1 MLTIA
6 LAQPPAVGR
15 IEDGLPWAE
24 RFIAEA
30 ARGAADIICF
40 PETFLPGL
48 RGMDFDVE
56 AHDPRKLREAREQ
69 VAEMAGRHRIH
80 VIMPMELDS
89 PDGVLNTAFVFSDSG
104 ALLGHQ
110 TKNQIAPEEDPFYVP
125 GSGRQLF
132 EVKGVLFG
140 VVICHEGWRYP
151 ETVRWAATHGAPI
164 VFHPTLTGGATRG
177 HAVQQWGAQD
187 SPYYEKAM
195 VCRSIENGVFMASVN
210 GALAFQEA
218 ATALIGPDGD
228 CIAHL
233 PYGEPGLL
241 IQAIDPTDAHR
252 LYARR
257 FKPEALVSSAAG

>member
-24 RFIAEA
+24 RLIAEA
-30 ARGAADIICF
+30 ARGKADIICF

-48 RGMDFDVE
+48 RGMDFEVE
-56 AHDPRKLREAREQ
+56 AHDPAKLHLARDQ
-69 VAEMAGRHRIH
+69 VADMAGRNSIH

-89 PDGVLNTAFVFSDSG
+89 PEGILNTAFVFSDTG

-110 TKNQIAPEEDPFYVP
+110 TKNQIAPEEDPYYVP
-125 GSGRQLF
+125 GRDRRLF
-132 EVKGVLFG
+132 EVKGIPFG
-140 VVICHEGWRYP
+140 IVICHEGWRYP
-151 ETVRWAATHGAPI
+151 ETVRWAATRGAPI
-164 VFHPTLTGGATRG
+164 IFHPTLTGGATRG
-177 HAVQQWGAQD
+177 HAVRQWDAPD

-195 VCRSIENGVFMASVN
+195 VCRSIENGVFLASVN

-218 ATALIGPDGD
+218 ATALIGPDGE

-233 PYGEPGLL
+233 HYAEPGLL
-241 IQAIDPTDAHR
+241 IQSLDPSAAHR
-252 LYARR
+252 LYAER
-257 FKPEALVSSAAG
+257 FKSETLVPSAAG